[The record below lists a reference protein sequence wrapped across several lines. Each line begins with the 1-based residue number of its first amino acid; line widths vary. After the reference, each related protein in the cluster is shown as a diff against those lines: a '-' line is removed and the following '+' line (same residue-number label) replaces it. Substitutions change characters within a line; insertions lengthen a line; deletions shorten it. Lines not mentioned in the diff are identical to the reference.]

1 MKKIHDLDNNN
12 QINKAGI
19 VRKKPGG
26 NYMFNQKRIRDYGVE
41 IGRLKTGTRNAITD
55 VGGVKVGHTTLSGP
69 NMQTGVTAIVPHPG
83 NLFKEKLIASSHV
96 INGFGKTMGTIQ
108 MAELGTLETPILLTN
123 TLGIGVAADTLI
135 DYMMEQNPEIG
146 RTTGTVNPVVGECN
160 DMFLNDIR
168 AKHIKP
174 EHVRKALEKTSV
186 EFEEGAVG
194 AGRGMLCYSLKGGIG
209 SASRIL
215 EMASGNYTIGV
226 LVLSNFGILSDLL
239 VKGKAVGQEL
249 KKGMLESY
257 KEEDKGSVMIIVATD
272 LPVSE
277 RQLNRILKR
286 SVTGLSRTGS
296 IITNGSGEIVLGFST
311 ATKIPHG
318 RPEQLLE
325 TKQIHEEEMDIAFRA
340 VGEATE
346 EAVLN
351 SLVTAEA
358 VAGRDGNHRPAFK
371 DLIEEFGI
379 SLI

>member
-1 MKKIHDLDNNN
+1 
-12 QINKAGI
+12 
-19 VRKKPGG
+19 
-26 NYMFNQKRIRDYGVE
+26 MFNQKRIRDYGVE
-41 IGRLKTGTRNAITD
+41 IGRLKTGARNAITD
-55 VGGVKVGHTTLSGP
+55 VEGVSVGHVTLSDG
-69 NMQTGVTAIVPHPG
+69 NMQTGVTAILPHPG
-83 NLFKEKLIASSHV
+83 NLFKEKLVASSHV

-146 RTTGTVNPVVGECN
+146 RTTGTVNPVIGECN

-168 AKHIKP
+168 AKHVKP
-174 EHVRKALEKTSV
+174 EHVREALEKASA

-209 SASRIL
+209 SASRIM
-215 EMASGNYTIGV
+215 EMANGNYTLGV

-239 VKGKAVGQEL
+239 VKGKAVGEEM
-249 KKGMLESY
+249 KKAMLDSH

-286 SVTGLSRTGS
+286 SVAGLSRTGS
-296 IITNGSGEIVLGFST
+296 IITNGSGEIAIGFST
-311 ATKIPHG
+311 ATKIPHEK
-318 RPEQLLE
+318 PSQLLE
-325 TKQIHEEEMDIAFRA
+325 IKQIHEEEMDNAFRA

-358 VAGRDGNHRPAFK
+358 VIGRDGNHRPAFK
-371 DLIEEFGI
+371 DLIDEFGI

>member
-1 MKKIHDLDNNN
+1 
-12 QINKAGI
+12 
-19 VRKKPGG
+19 
-26 NYMFNQKRIRDYGVE
+26 MFNQKRIRDYGVE
-41 IGRLKTGTRNAITD
+41 IGRLKTGARNAITD
-55 VGGVKVGHTTLSGP
+55 VEGVTVGHVTLSGA
-69 NMQTGVTAIVPHPG
+69 NMQTGVTAIMPHQG

-123 TLGIGVAADTLI
+123 TLGIGTAADTLI
-135 DYMMEQNPEIG
+135 DYIMEQNPEIG
-146 RTTGTVNPVVGECN
+146 RTTGTVNPVIGECN

-168 AKHIKP
+168 AKHVKP
-174 EHVRKALEKTSV
+174 EHVREALEKTSA

-209 SASRIL
+209 SASRIM
-215 EMASGNYTIGV
+215 EMANGNYTIGV

-239 VKGKAVGQEL
+239 VKGKAVGEEL
-249 KKGMLESY
+249 KKAMLDSH

-286 SVTGLSRTGS
+286 SVAGLSRTGS

-311 ATKIPHG
+311 AVKIPHDK
-318 RPEQLLE
+318 PAQLLE
-325 TKQIHEEEMDIAFRA
+325 IKQIHEEEMDIAFRA
-340 VGEATE
+340 VGEAVE

-358 VAGRDGNHRPAFK
+358 VVGRDGNSRPAFK

>member
-1 MKKIHDLDNNN
+1 
-12 QINKAGI
+12 
-19 VRKKPGG
+19 
-26 NYMFNQKRIRDYGVE
+26 MFNQKRIRDYGVE
-41 IGRLKTGTRNAITD
+41 VGRLKTGARNAITD
-55 VGGVKVGHTTLSGP
+55 VEGVSVGHVTLSGG
-69 NMQTGVTAIVPHPG
+69 NMQTGVTAILPHPG
-83 NLFKEKLIASSHV
+83 NLFKEKLVASSHV

-123 TLGIGVAADTLI
+123 TLGIGTAADTLI

-146 RTTGTVNPVVGECN
+146 RTTGTVNPVIGECN

-168 AKHIKP
+168 AKHVKP
-174 EHVRKALEKTSV
+174 EHVREALENASI

-209 SASRIL
+209 SASRIMDM
-215 EMASGNYTIGV
+215 ESGAYTIGV

-239 VKGKAVGQEL
+239 VKGKAVGKEL
-249 KKGMLESY
+249 KQAMSDSH

-286 SVTGLSRTGS
+286 SVAGLSRTGS

-311 ATKIPHG
+311 AAKIPHDK
-318 RPEQLLE
+318 PAQLLE
-325 TKQIHEEEMDIAFRA
+325 IKQIHEEEMDIAFRA
-340 VGEATE
+340 VGEAVE

-358 VAGRDGNHRPAFK
+358 VVGRDGNSRPAFK